1 MNSSLSLIMNARPCG
16 SHDTAEVRPSSS
28 TPLSI
33 LNTLVGNRSTRGRD
47 FFFLHFLFSLLV
59 EGISIL
65 AVVFVLEDEED
76 AGKVNGPR
84 DEGTAVCCSMNA
96 AMVLTIKLIQ

>member
-1 MNSSLSLIMNARPCG
+1 MNSPLSLIMNARPCG

-65 AVVFVLEDEED
+65 VVVFVLEDEED